1 MSLEL
6 TSSLFSVC
14 NHFFPSEELKCGEPF
29 GSGHINQTY
38 LVTIDSRRYILQ
50 RLNTNIFPDP
60 HSLMDN
66 MVRVCDHLCAKGHS
80 APEVLRTPDGHPFAL
95 CDQGGFWRLSPFFE
109 GTRTVDQPQSPR
121 QAFQVGKAFGG
132 FVKAVADLP
141 GPRLHETLPDFHH
154 TPRRIE
160 RLLAAVEA
168 NPRGRKAGAGPEIDF
183 VGERQERAGRLI
195 EAGLPERITHNDTK
209 INNVLLDSITDEA
222 VCVIDLDTVM
232 PGLALFDFGDMVRTT
247 TCLAAEDETN
257 LSLLTVDHALFS
269 ALTEGYLEQVHDVL
283 TPAEIQLLALSGWVI
298 TLEIGVRFLTDH
310 LEGDTY
316 FKVHRPD
323 HNLERARAQFA
334 LARSLEQQ
342 MARLEDTVERLRE
355 SAARR

>member
-1 MSLEL
+1 MSVEL
-6 TSSLFSVC
+6 TNSLGSVC
-14 NHFFPSEELKCGEPF
+14 THFLPQGQLKHSEPF

-38 LVTIDSRRYILQ
+38 LVTIDGQRYILQ
-50 RLNTNIFPDP
+50 CLNTNIFPNP
-60 HSLMDN
+60 HALMDN
-66 MVRVCDHLCAKGHS
+66 MVRVCDHLCSKGHS
-80 APEVLRTPDGHPFAL
+80 APEVLRTPDGQPFAL
-95 CDQGGFWRLSPFFE
+95 CNQGGFWRLSPFFE

-132 FVKAVADLP
+132 FARAVADLP

-154 TPRRIE
+154 TPKRIE
-160 RLLAAVEA
+160 RLFAAVDG
-168 NPRGRKAGAGPEIDF
+168 NPHGRVAGAGPEIDF
-183 VGERQERAGRLI
+183 VGERRDQAARLLA
-195 EAGLPERITHNDTK
+195 AGLPERITHNDTK

-257 LSLLTVDHALFS
+257 LSLLSVDHALFS
-269 ALTEGYLEQVHDVL
+269 ALTEGYLQQVHDVL
-283 TPAEIQLLALSGWVI
+283 TPTELELLAFSGWVI

-316 FKVHRPD
+316 FKIHRPD

-342 MARLEDTVERLRE
+342 MTRLEDTVERLRE
-355 SAARR
+355 SVARR